1 MAVDTSRENRTE
13 RIQARATK
21 QAKELLETAAAM
33 QGVSLSEFVLASA
46 LERATETVHAHRY
59 VQLSARDSRAF
70 AEALSNPRE
79 PNEAL
84 LAARDRYLVEV
95 ER

>member
-1 MAVDTSRENRTE
+1 MVLDTRQENRSE

-21 QAKELLETAAAM
+21 QAKELLEQAAAV
-33 QGVSLSEFVLASA
+33 QGVSLSDFVISTA
-46 LERATETVHAHRY
+46 LEQANKTLQAHG
-59 VQLSARDSRAF
+59 QLELSARDSRAF
-70 AEALSNPRE
+70 AEALINPPA

-84 LAARDRYLVEV
+84 LVARDRHLAEV

>member
-1 MAVDTSRENRTE
+1 MSSDTRQEIRTE

-21 QAKELLETAAAM
+21 HAKDTLERAAAV
-33 QGVSLSEFVLASA
+33 QGVSLSDYLISTA
-46 LERATETVHAHRY
+46 LEQANKTLRAHDQLE
-59 VQLSARDSRAF
+59 LSARDSRAF
-70 AEALSNPRE
+70 AEALINPPS

-84 LAARDRYLVEV
+84 RTAMDRHSAEV

>member
-1 MAVDTSRENRTE
+1 MAWDTQQENRTE

-21 QAKELLETAAAM
+21 RAKDVLERAAAVR
-33 QGVSLSEFVLASA
+33 GVSLSDFVISTA
-46 LERATETVHAHRY
+46 LEQANKTLQAHE
-59 VQLSARDSRAF
+59 QLELSARDSLAF
-70 AEALSNPRE
+70 AEALINPPG

-84 LAARDRYLVEV
+84 RAARDRHAAEV

>member
-1 MAVDTSRENRTE
+1 MAVDTRQELRSE

-21 QAKELLETAAAM
+21 GAKDVLERAAAIR
-33 QGVSLSEFVLASA
+33 GVSLSDFIISTA
-46 LERATETVHAHRY
+46 LEQANKTLQAHG
-59 VQLSARDSRAF
+59 QQELSARDSRAF
-70 AEALSNPRE
+70 AEALLNPPA

-84 LAARDRYLVEV
+84 SKARDRHVAEV

>member
-1 MAVDTSRENRTE
+1 MAWDTQQENRTE

-21 QAKELLETAAAM
+21 RAKDVLERAAAVR
-33 QGVSLSEFVLASA
+33 GVSLSDFVISTA
-46 LERATETVHAHRY
+46 LEQANKTLQAHE
-59 VQLSARDSRAF
+59 QLELSARDSLAF
-70 AEALSNPRE
+70 AEGLINPPA

-84 LAARDRYLVEV
+84 SKARDHHAVEV

>member
-1 MAVDTSRENRTE
+1 MAMDTRQENRSE

-21 QAKELLETAAAM
+21 RAKDVLERAAAV
-33 QGVSLSEFVLASA
+33 QGVSLSDFIISTA
-46 LERATETVHAHRY
+46 LEQANKSLQAHE
-59 VQLSARDSRAF
+59 QLELSARDSRAF
-70 AEALSNPRE
+70 AEALINPPA

-84 LAARDRYLVEV
+84 SKARDRHAAEV